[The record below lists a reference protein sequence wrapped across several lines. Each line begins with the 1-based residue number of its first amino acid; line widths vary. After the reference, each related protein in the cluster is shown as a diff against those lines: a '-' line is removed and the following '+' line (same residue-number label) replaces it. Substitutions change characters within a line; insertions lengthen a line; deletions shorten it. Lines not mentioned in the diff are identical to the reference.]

1 MNVTN
6 ILITGANGQL
16 GHEMRN
22 VLANDQRF
30 NAIFTDV
37 AGDDITALDITDEAA
52 VERAVADNDIHVIVN
67 CAAYTAVDAAED
79 NEPLATRLNA
89 DAVGILAHTAKRHS
103 ARMIHISTDYVF
115 DGRGCIPYTE
125 EHPTNPQ
132 SAYGRTKLEGER
144 LLFDVLGDNAVV
156 LRTAWLYSPYG
167 KNFVK
172 TMLTLGK
179 EKPAL
184 KVVFDQVGS
193 PTCARDLAS
202 AIITVITA
210 NEWHPGIYHFSNEGV
225 ISWYDFTKA
234 IHRLAG
240 ITTCD
245 VQPCHSDEFPAK
257 AHRPAYSVLDKTK
270 FKTTFGVTVPYWL
283 NSLED
288 TLNQLLTPD
297 SKLNN

>member
-1 MNVTN
+1 MEATN

-22 VLANDQRF
+22 VLADDQRF

-37 AGDDITALDITDEAA
+37 AGDNIVMLDITDEAA
-52 VERAVADNDIHVIVN
+52 VEQIVSDHSIQVIVN

-79 NEPLATRLNA
+79 NEPLAARLNA
-89 DAVGILAHTAKRHS
+89 DAVGILARVAKRHG
-103 ARMIHISTDYVF
+103 ARMVHVSTDYVF
-115 DGRGCIPYTE
+115 DGQGCIPYTE
-125 EHPTNPQ
+125 DMPTCPQ
-132 SAYGRTKLEGER
+132 SAYGRTKLDGER
-144 LLFDVLGDNAVV
+144 QLLSALGDDAVI

-179 EKPAL
+179 DKPAL
-184 KVVFDQVGS
+184 KVVFDQVGT
-193 PTCARDLAS
+193 PTCARDLARAIVTVMS
-202 AIITVITA
+202 A
-210 NEWHPGIYHFSNEGV
+210 EQWHGGIYHFSNEGV

-234 IHRLAG
+234 IHQLAG

-245 VQPCHSDEFPAK
+245 VQPCHSNEFPAK

-270 FKTTFGVTVPYWL
+270 FKATFGVTVPYWL
-283 NSLED
+283 DSLKD
-288 TLNQLLTPD
+288 TLKLL
-297 SKLNN
+297 

>member
-1 MNVTN
+1 METPLN

-22 VLANDQRF
+22 VLAGDHRF
-30 NAIFTDV
+30 QAIYTDV
-37 AGDDITALDITDEAA
+37 AGEDITQLDITDEDA
-52 VERAVADNDIHVIVN
+52 VERIIADHAIDYIVN

-79 NEPLATRLNA
+79 NEPLAERLNA
-89 DAVGILAHTAKRHS
+89 DAVGILARAAKRHGS
-103 ARMIHISTDYVF
+103 RMLHVSTDYVF
-115 DGRGCIPYTE
+115 DGNACTPYTE
-125 EHPTNPQ
+125 DMPTNPQ
-132 SAYGRTKLEGER
+132 SAYGRTKLNGER
-144 LLFDVLGDNAVV
+144 LLLNALGDDAVI

-179 EKPAL
+179 DKPAL

-193 PTCARDLAS
+193 PTCAADLAR
-202 AIITVITA
+202 AIVTVMS
-210 NEWHPGIYHFSNEGV
+210 NEQWHGGIYHFSNEGV

-270 FKTTFGVTVPYWL
+270 FKTTFGVNVPYWQD
-283 NSLED
+283 SLEE
-288 TLNQLLTPD
+288 TLRRLGY
-297 SKLNN
+297 NN

>member
-1 MNVTN
+1 MEATN

-22 VLANDQRF
+22 VLADDQRF

-37 AGDDITALDITDEAA
+37 AGDSIVMLDITDEAA
-52 VERAVADNDIHVIVN
+52 VERIVSDRSIQVIVN

-79 NEPLATRLNA
+79 NEPLAARLNA
-89 DAVGILAHTAKRHS
+89 DAVGILARVAKRHG
-103 ARMIHISTDYVF
+103 ARMVHVSTDYVF
-115 DGRGCIPYTE
+115 DGQGCIPYTE
-125 EHPTNPQ
+125 EMPTCPQ
-132 SAYGRTKLEGER
+132 SAYGRTKLDGER
-144 LLFDVLGDNAVV
+144 QLLSALGDDAVI

-179 EKPAL
+179 DKPAL
-184 KVVFDQVGS
+184 KVVFDQVGT
-193 PTCARDLAS
+193 PTCARDLAR
-202 AIITVITA
+202 AIVTVMRA
-210 NEWHPGIYHFSNEGV
+210 EQWHGGIYHFSNEGV

-234 IHRLAG
+234 IHQLAG

-245 VQPCHSDEFPAK
+245 VQPCHSNEFPAK

-270 FKTTFGVTVPYWL
+270 FKATFGVTVPYWL
-283 NSLED
+283 DSLKD
-288 TLNQLLTPD
+288 TLKLL
-297 SKLNN
+297 